1 MLNYEEFKEEVRK
14 NFARYMPKKYQ
25 GMSALIKPVEKVNRL
40 CDALYLNEG
49 RVRPIVLLDEM
60 YEQYT
65 SGESFDGVLEDAAKK
80 MIIGYEQIPIV
91 DVKRDKRKITFQLVN
106 TEQNKKTIADIPHRE
121 FNDLSIIYRYIM
133 DSETDNI
140 QSFVIT
146 NKIAEVLK
154 LDEKDLYNLA
164 MTNTK
169 KLFPPA
175 VYTMQDLLAQMGVSG
190 IDLNTPFPMYIITN
204 KHRVNGAA
212 SILYD
217 EVLYDLANKLDT
229 NLYLLPSSIHEVIAI
244 PFNPESLK
252 DLEKMVCDININE
265 VDVSDRLSNAVY
277 VYDKEARKLSLANK
291 YLQRTKKKKREV
303 TKMRN
308 EIGMFVDIQDLAIN
322 GARSCVVQN
331 RRSIMKGKRFVS
343 VVFSPK
349 KDFLKAYYMGEEI
362 YNRKGNGRILDLKDL
377 ETIYDTLNRK
387 GVFRP

>member
-49 RVRPIVLLDEM
+49 RVRPIVYLNEM

-91 DVKRDKRKITFQLVN
+91 DVKSDKRKITFQLVN
-106 TEQNKKTIADIPHRE
+106 TEQNKKMIADIPHRE

-146 NKIAEVLK
+146 NKIAEVLQ

-169 KLFPPA
+169 NLFPPA

-217 EVLYDLANKLDT
+217 DVLYDLTNKLGT

-252 DLEKMVCDININE
+252 DLEEMVCDININE

-291 YLQRTKKKKREV
+291 YLQRAKEQK
-303 TKMRN
+303 
-308 EIGMFVDIQDLAIN
+308 
-322 GARSCVVQN
+322 
-331 RRSIMKGKRFVS
+331 KGKLTNEKRNWDVC
-343 VVFSPK
+343 
-349 KDFLKAYYMGEEI
+349 
-362 YNRKGNGRILDLKDL
+362 
-377 ETIYDTLNRK
+377 
-387 GVFRP
+387 

>member
-1 MLNYEEFKEEVRK
+1 MLSYKEFKEKVRK
-14 NFARYMPKKYQ
+14 NFIGYMPKKYQ
-25 GMSALIKPVEKVNRL
+25 SMSVSIKPTEKVNRV

-49 RVRPIVLLDEM
+49 RVRPTVYLDEM

-65 SGESFDGVLEDAAKK
+65 FGESFDSVLEDAAKR
-80 MIIGYEQIPIV
+80 MVMGYKQIPIV
-91 DVKRDKRKITFQLVN
+91 DVKSDKRKITFQLIN
-106 TEQNKKTIADIPHRE
+106 TAQNHEMLANVPHRE

-133 DSETDNI
+133 DSETDNV

-175 VYTMQDLLAQMGVSG
+175 VYTMQDLLAQMGVSS
-190 IDLNTPFPMYIITN
+190 IDLSDPVPMYIITN

-217 EVLYDLANKLDT
+217 DVLYDLANKLDT

-244 PFNPESLK
+244 PFKPESLK
-252 DLEKMVCDININE
+252 DLEEMVCDININE

-277 VYDKEARKLSLANK
+277 VYDKEARKLSLATN
-291 YLQRTKKKKREV
+291 TKK
-303 TKMRN
+303 
-308 EIGMFVDIQDLAIN
+308 
-322 GARSCVVQN
+322 
-331 RRSIMKGKRFVS
+331 S
-343 VVFSPK
+343 VK
-349 KDFLKAYYMGEEI
+349 
-362 YNRKGNGRILDLKDL
+362 
-377 ETIYDTLNRK
+377 
-387 GVFRP
+387 

>member
-1 MLNYEEFKEEVRK
+1 MHFTSTK
-14 NFARYMPKKYQ
+14 
-25 GMSALIKPVEKVNRL
+25 G
-40 CDALYLNEG
+40 G
-49 RVRPIVLLDEM
+49 VRPIVYLDGI

-65 SGESFDGVLEDAAKK
+65 SGESFDSVLKDAAKR
-80 MIIGYEQIPIV
+80 MIMGYKQIPIV

-106 TEQNKKTIADIPHRE
+106 TKQNQKMLADIPHRK

-146 NKIAEVLK
+146 NKIAEVLQ

-217 EVLYDLANKLDT
+217 ETLYDLANKLGT
-229 NLYLLPSSIHEVIAI
+229 NLYILPSSIHEVIAI

-252 DLEKMVCDININE
+252 DLEEMVYAVNMGE

-291 YLQRTKKKKREV
+291 YKKK
-303 TKMRN
+303 
-308 EIGMFVDIQDLAIN
+308 L
-322 GARSCVVQN
+322 
-331 RRSIMKGKRFVS
+331 
-343 VVFSPK
+343 
-349 KDFLKAYYMGEEI
+349 
-362 YNRKGNGRILDLKDL
+362 
-377 ETIYDTLNRK
+377 
-387 GVFRP
+387 

>member
-25 GMSALIKPVEKVNRL
+25 GISALIKPVEKVNRL

-65 SGESFDGVLEDAAKK
+65 SGESFGSVLEDAAKR
-80 MIIGYEQIPIV
+80 MVMGYKQIPIV
-91 DVKRDKRKITFQLVN
+91 DVKRDKRKITFQLIN
-106 TEQNKKTIADIPHRE
+106 TTQNQKMLANVPHRE
-121 FNDLSIIYRYIM
+121 FNDLSIIYRYVM

-252 DLEKMVCDININE
+252 DLEEMVYAVNMGE
-265 VDVSDRLSNAVY
+265 VDVSDRLSNEVY
-277 VYDKEARKLSLANK
+277 FYDKKTRKLSLATN
-291 YLQRTKKKKREV
+291 TKKKL
-303 TKMRN
+303 T
-308 EIGMFVDIQDLAIN
+308 
-322 GARSCVVQN
+322 
-331 RRSIMKGKRFVS
+331 
-343 VVFSPK
+343 
-349 KDFLKAYYMGEEI
+349 
-362 YNRKGNGRILDLKDL
+362 
-377 ETIYDTLNRK
+377 
-387 GVFRP
+387 

>member
-1 MLNYEEFKEEVRK
+1 MLNYKEFKEEVRK
-14 NFARYMPKKYQ
+14 NFIGYMPKKYQ
-25 GMSALIKPVEKVNRL
+25 DMSVLIKPIEKVNRV
-40 CDALYLNEG
+40 CDALYLNERG
-49 RVRPIVLLDEM
+49 VRPTVYLNEM

-106 TEQNKKTIADIPHRE
+106 TEQNKKMIADIPHRE

-146 NKIAEVLK
+146 NKIAEVLQ

-169 KLFPPA
+169 NLFPPA

-217 EVLYDLANKLDT
+217 DVLYDLTNKLGT

-252 DLEKMVCDININE
+252 DLEEMVCDININE

-291 YLQRTKKKKREV
+291 YLQRAKEQK
-303 TKMRN
+303 
-308 EIGMFVDIQDLAIN
+308 
-322 GARSCVVQN
+322 
-331 RRSIMKGKRFVS
+331 KGKLTNEKRNWDVC
-343 VVFSPK
+343 
-349 KDFLKAYYMGEEI
+349 
-362 YNRKGNGRILDLKDL
+362 
-377 ETIYDTLNRK
+377 
-387 GVFRP
+387 